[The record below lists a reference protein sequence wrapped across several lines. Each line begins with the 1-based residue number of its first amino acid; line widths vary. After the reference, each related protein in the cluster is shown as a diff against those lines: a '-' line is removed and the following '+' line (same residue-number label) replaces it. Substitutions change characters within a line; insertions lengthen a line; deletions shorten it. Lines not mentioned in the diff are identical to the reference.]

1 MPKQLAFAVL
11 IVAALGCVGCD
22 LAAKSLAETALRGE
36 SPRLLLG
43 GALELRYAENTGGFL
58 SLGARLPVP
67 LRSVAFVVVAAGA
80 LLGIAIVAVRDA
92 SPALPRVLAVACIL
106 GGGAGNLVD
115 RLAFGH
121 VRDFAVLHVGPLG
134 TGIFNVA
141 DVAVTLGCG
150 ALVVLSWRSGRSR
163 GRR

>member
-1 MPKQLAFAVL
+1 MPNQLAFAVL

-67 LRSVAFVVVAAGA
+67 LRSVAFVVVAARA
-80 LLGIAIVAVRDA
+80 LLGIAIVA

-163 GRR
+163 GRC